1 MHIIWVITAGETELR
16 VLEFSKTL
24 QLFQTRIHTKLEV
37 ILSLE
42 LEALLANLLAS
53 NLCIPIC

>member
-53 NLCIPIC
+53 NL